1 MIIFPIDHL
10 PPVIPVGVQTSKG
23 VMEIGFNVS
32 RWLDQW
38 PDMTFRLWVTRP
50 TEAAAYPAEA
60 EMEGS
65 VLVWHVSDVD
75 TAIKGLG
82 KVEVAGESG
91 SNVKILSGPCTC
103 EVRET
108 STASTQEP
116 PDAFEDW
123 YTRLMAA
130 FRAAS
135 LPETTAPH
143 QQLVTDADGAA
154 MWAPRLA
161 YEYQAE
167 TELLPATALTYGGE
181 EEGFRVHILM
191 TPLAQELVEGK
202 TYTVTYNGA
211 EYACPCVYIPGE
223 TEDTSGYILGRASAL
238 GGGTIEG
245 GNDDAPFA
253 LLASPSYAANGY
265 YAMCVALDSAES
277 VTISIKG
284 EGTAIAKLPKE
295 YYEQPDQN
303 ALWNEE
309 GYIKHRACW
318 KTDAA
323 GVYVFDPE
331 KVAEYEAIT
340 SGDVTVYKITDVPLT
355 KEALKGWCGSATIEA
370 GLSADDLKVVNKS
383 IITIVQTDEQMMATI
398 ELLIGSVR
406 QTVGYLLSVYEVGA
420 SAKISG
426 ITFEGLTP
434 GTWVLT
440 AYDPLPYVR
449 LTGDGA
455 GKWLDPS
462 LGGMPK
468 GSSDAPYLK
477 WSEGNG
483 WTKISLDQLK
493 ADLGLT

>member
-32 RWLDQW
+32 RWLDRW
-38 PDMTFRLWVTRP
+38 PDMTFEVWATRP
-50 TEAAAYPAEA
+50 TETSAYPAVCQLI
-60 EMEGS
+60 GN
-65 VLVWHVSDVD
+65 VLVWHVSDAD

-82 KVEVAGESG
+82 KVEVVGLAEG
-91 SNVKILSGPCTC
+91 VKCPSGPCTT
-103 EVRET
+103 EIRET
-108 STASTQEP
+108 STASTKEP
-116 PDAFEDW
+116 PSAIEDW

-135 LPETTAPH
+135 LPETTDPH
-143 QQLVTDADGAA
+143 QQLVTDSDGAA
-154 MWAPRLA
+154 MWADRLA
-161 YEYQAE
+161 YTYTSTVEI
-167 TELLPATALTYGGE
+167 LPETALTYGGE
-181 EEGFRVHILM
+181 DGGYPVHVLT
-191 TPLAQELVEGK
+191 TPLAGEIEQDK

-211 EYACPCVYIPGE
+211 EYVCPAVYLPGE
-223 TEDTSGYILGRASAL
+223 TADQDGYILGKASAV
-238 GGGTIEG
+238 GQEG
-245 GNDDAPFA
+245 GNDDAPFV
-253 LLASPSYAANGY
+253 LLRSVSYEENGY
-265 YAMCVALDSAES
+265 YAICIALDSATS
-277 VTISIKG
+277 VTISITG
-284 EGTAIAKLPKE
+284 EGTAIAKLPKG

-303 ALWNEE
+303 AMWNEE
-309 GYIKHRACW
+309 GYIKNRACW
-318 KTDAA
+318 MTDAA

-331 KVAEYEAIT
+331 KVAEYEAIA
-340 SGDVTVYKITDVPLT
+340 SGDSTAYKITDVPLT
-355 KEALKGWCGSATIEA
+355 REALKGWCGAVTIEA
-370 GLSADDLKVVNKS
+370 GLSADDMTVVNKS
-383 IITIVQTDEQMMATI
+383 IITIVQTDEQMIATI
-398 ELLIGSVR
+398 ELTVDSVR

-420 SAKISG
+420 SAQISD

-434 GTWVLT
+434 GTWVFT

-449 LTGDGA
+449 LTVDGS

-477 WSEGNG
+477 WSEGHG